1 VVDRRGRHRRLRRAR
16 RRPDATR
23 DEERRVPVNTEAP
36 RRASSRRPVY
46 IVAAAVCVLAIGAL
60 VFMGL
65 RGNII
70 YYKTVSEAVA
80 ERSAQGANRFRL
92 AGAVV
97 PGSVEQTAKGVR
109 FAVTDG
115 SESVTVEHRGDPP
128 DLFEARV
135 PVLCEGRWGRGL
147 TFTSDRILIKHGSEY
162 RPPKVTTDGDD
173 PERAGRPAR
182 TEYRPPKVTTD
193 GDDPERAG

>member
-1 VVDRRGRHRRLRRAR
+1 
-16 RRPDATR
+16 
-23 DEERRVPVNTEAP
+23 
-36 RRASSRRPVY
+36 VY
-46 IVAAAVCVLAIGAL
+46 VVAAVVCVAAVGAL

-65 RGNII
+65 RGNIV

-80 ERSAQGANRFRL
+80 ERSGQGTDRFRL

-97 PGSVEQTAKGVR
+97 PGSVRETSRGVR

-115 SESVTVEHRGDPP
+115 TESVTVEHRGDPP
-128 DLFEARV
+128 DLFKPRV

-162 RPPKVTTDGDD
+162 RPPKVETDGD
-173 PERAGRPAR
+173 PERAGRPGSS
-182 TEYRPPKVTTD
+182 EYLPPKVETD
-193 GDDPERAG
+193 GDPERAAA